1 MSEPLI
7 WIHGDCL
14 DPRSPA
20 LRRWPNARRIFVF
33 DEAILDRYRVSFKRI
48 VFLYESLLEIEGI
61 EIHRGETVRVLLD
74 AAAETGVARLVTT
87 ESVAPGFRR
96 TVRRLE
102 IEGPLPV
109 EVIPPDPFLT
119 LARGEDDRLDLKRFS
134 RYWQAVKGRAL
145 SLNRSLDELM

>member
-20 LRRWPNARRIFVF
+20 LRRWPTARRLFVF
-33 DEAILDRYRVSFKRI
+33 DDAILDRYRVSFKRI

-61 EIHRGETVRVLLD
+61 EIRRGSTVPVLLA
-74 AAAETGVARLVTT
+74 AAAETGATRLVTI

-102 IEGPLPV
+102 IEGPLTV
-109 EVIPPDPFLT
+109 EVVPPDPFVALSQ
-119 LARGEDDRLDLKRFS
+119 GEDDRLDLKRFS
-134 RYWQAVKGRAL
+134 RYWQVVKGRAL
-145 SLNRSLDELM
+145 SLNRSLDELI